1 MLEFDNY
8 IDWLGSI
15 ASSLSD
21 QEAGTLPV
29 FKRYAEVIKRP
40 ASVTATNILLDIPGQ
55 LFETIDADGQEWLE
69 IPDLCLDVNNG
80 TFDCIANGVSYAVH
94 VAWDNARNR
103 YNLSCPDLDERFSMA
118 DATAVHDAR
127 SLISYLNNEQAFRII
142 PASPDGD
149 YCIYTGRLFC
159 RPRLPLGGRADD
171 ASVDLLELV
180 SGVAALS
187 RISSEK
193 GDRDS
198 TTGDGWA
205 AGSLFH
211 LIDTLGAGT
220 SMDAELQGID
230 LLVCDDMGTEIADF
244 LALDS
249 TRGRVIAMHL
259 KAFSTPKKISA
270 SALHEVSSQ
279 ALKNLGYLQ
288 PYVRDE
294 PSNVERWSGRW
305 DGGAIGRVDRRIRK
319 GQATSGEEAWTQFRR
334 ALRDP
339 KTSREVW
346 LVLGQGP
353 SRSLLLDECSKDDPK
368 AELIQMLYS
377 LQSTWTSVAS
387 LGASLRVFSAS

>member
-1 MLEFDNY
+1 
-8 IDWLGSI
+8 
-15 ASSLSD
+15 
-21 QEAGTLPV
+21 
-29 FKRYAEVIKRP
+29 
-40 ASVTATNILLDIPGQ
+40 
-55 LFETIDADGQEWLE
+55 
-69 IPDLCLDVNNG
+69 
-80 TFDCIANGVSYAVH
+80 
-94 VAWDNARNR
+94 
-103 YNLSCPDLDERFSMA
+103 MA

-198 TTGDGWA
+198 TTGHGWA

-244 LALDS
+244 LA
-249 TRGRVIAMHL
+249 
-259 KAFSTPKKISA
+259 
-270 SALHEVSSQ
+270 
-279 ALKNLGYLQ
+279 
-288 PYVRDE
+288 
-294 PSNVERWSGRW
+294 
-305 DGGAIGRVDRRIRK
+305 
-319 GQATSGEEAWTQFRR
+319 
-334 ALRDP
+334 
-339 KTSREVW
+339 
-346 LVLGQGP
+346 
-353 SRSLLLDECSKDDPK
+353 
-368 AELIQMLYS
+368 
-377 LQSTWTSVAS
+377 
-387 LGASLRVFSAS
+387 